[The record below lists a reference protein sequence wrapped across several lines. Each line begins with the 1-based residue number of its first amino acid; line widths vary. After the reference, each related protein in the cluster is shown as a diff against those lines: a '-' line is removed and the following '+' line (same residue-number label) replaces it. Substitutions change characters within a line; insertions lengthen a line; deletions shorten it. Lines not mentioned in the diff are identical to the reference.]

1 MQYFATKKKIDS
13 KAKSVVEEVII
24 VLDKVSLIERFE
36 ISFILFEEYF
46 FKFSLTRSKITTV
59 SFIE

>member
-1 MQYFATKKKIDS
+1 MPKITPSIIAKEKPCNILPPKKKIDS

-36 ISFILFEEYF
+36 ISFMVFEEYF
-46 FKFSLTRSKITTV
+46 F
-59 SFIE
+59 